1 MYRHRH
7 HHVRLFESSAET
19 VAMPVDSPGET
30 ETRRLPRRRRRRRR
44 RIRVQHTV
52 VRVQLGR
59 AVRVS
64 GVRPG
69 RGVGRSASG
78 QNGPVAAH
86 AEHLLG
92 RGHGAAD
99 LAGVHRVRDGRDLR
113 CGPAPHAAG
122 HRAAAET
129 RGRRAGH
136 VPRPAGGAVLDRAG
150 RRARGPV
157 RGGRAHVVRAQLD
170 QLDVRGQLRV
180 PVHRPGRDAHVR
192 ADRVEHRAP
201 VRGHQRG
208 DRGENV
214 AHRARPSGRVPPPP
228 PARVAAARAEIRQEH
243 RFRVHRVDRAGRRPR
258 LRYE

>member
-1 MYRHRH
+1 M
-7 HHVRLFESSAET
+7 
-19 VAMPVDSPGET
+19 
-30 ETRRLPRRRRRRRR
+30 
-44 RIRVQHTV
+44 

-59 AVRVS
+59 AVRVP

-69 RGVGRSASG
+69 RGVGRPAHR
-78 QNGPVAAH
+78 QDGPVAAH

-99 LAGVHRVRDGRDLR
+99 LARVHRVRDARDLLG
-113 CGPAPHAAG
+113 GPAPHAAD

-136 VPRPAGGAVLDRAG
+136 VPRAAGGAVLDRAG
-150 RRARGPV
+150 RRPRGPV
-157 RGGRAHVVRAQLD
+157 RRGRARVVHAQLD
-170 QLDVRGQLRV
+170 QLDVRHQLRV

-208 DRGENV
+208 RRGETGGLQ
-214 AHRARPSGRVPPPP
+214 AYRGRGPPLP
-228 PARVAAARAEIRQEH
+228 PAATARAEIRQEH
-243 RFRVHRVDRAGRRPR
+243 RFRVHRND
-258 LRYE
+258 